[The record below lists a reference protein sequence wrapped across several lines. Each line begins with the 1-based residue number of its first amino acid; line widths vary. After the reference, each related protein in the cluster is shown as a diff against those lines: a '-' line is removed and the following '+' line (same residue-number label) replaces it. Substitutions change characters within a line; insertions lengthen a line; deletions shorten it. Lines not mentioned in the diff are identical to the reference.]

1 MLKITLIISFIIT
14 LFSVIVRAL
23 LILRYR
29 KEKLGSMLF
38 QISLIDNPGKNINI
52 RVINLITSIV
62 IVGIVTT
69 CILGFFL

>member
-29 KEKLGSMLF
+29 KEKLGSKLF
-38 QISLIDNPGKNINI
+38 RVSLIDNPDKDIDI
-52 RVINLITSIV
+52 KVINQITIV
-62 IVGIVTT
+62 TIAGIITT

>member
-1 MLKITLIISFIIT
+1 MLKIILIISFSIT

-29 KEKLGSMLF
+29 DKKLGSKLF
-38 QISLIDNPGKNINI
+38 IVSLIDNPDKDIDI
-52 RVINLITSIV
+52 KVINQITIV
-62 IVGIVTT
+62 CIAGIIAT

>member
-23 LILRYR
+23 LILHYR
-29 KEKLGSMLF
+29 KEKLGSKLF
-38 QISLIDNPGKNINI
+38 RVSLIDNPDKDIDI
-52 RVINLITSIV
+52 KVINQITIVSIA
-62 IVGIVTT
+62 GIIAT